1 MNPFTSF
8 STFICFIGYFCRRY
22 SYRVSERELA
32 EGVLNQNSYTMVKFN
47 AMKTKPLRP
56 LRQKRALWLK
66 SVFVLTCLLLSA
78 SVAMAQ
84 TKTVTGTVT
93 DSTHEPLIGASILVK
108 GTSTGAITD
117 MNGKYSI
124 SVTPEDVL
132 VFSYVGYEKQEI
144 KVGQQTV
151 INVTLKDDSQML
163 AETVIIGYGSAKKR
177 DLTGSITNIK
187 GSEIA
192 NKPATNPL
200 SSLQGKIAGV
210 QIVNS
215 GQAGADPE
223 IRIRGTNSING
234 YKPLYIVDGL
244 FNDNI
249 NFLNPEDIES
259 MEVLKDPSS
268 LAIFGVRG
276 ANGVIIVTTKR
287 AKEGQTLVNI
297 NTSFGWKTVVD
308 KIKMVNAPQFKE
320 LYNEQMANQGN
331 TPFDFSNWNAN
342 TDWQDEI
349 FQTGFITNNN
359 ISITGASEKHSF
371 YLGVGYSHEQGNIK
385 HEKYSKVTINASND
399 YKITKDIKVGFQ
411 FNGARMLP
419 ADSKTVLNAIRTTPV
434 APVYNEE
441 YGLYTSLPEFQ
452 KAQMTNPLVDVDLRA
467 NTTRAINYRASGSIY
482 GEVDFLKHFTFKAMF
497 SMDYATNDSRTYKPI
512 IKVYDAT
519 VAGNV
524 ATLGTGKTEVSQNKQ
539 NETKVQS
546 DYLLT
551 YQNSFADGTHNLTA
565 TAGFTTYYNSLSGL
579 DASRGQGIGL
589 VIPNNPDKWFVS
601 IGDLA
606 TATNGSTQW
615 ERTTVSM
622 LARVIYNYKG
632 KYLFNGSFR
641 RDGSSAFAYTGN
653 QWQNF
658 YSVGAGWLMTEE
670 EFMKDITWLDM
681 LKLKGSWGTLGN
693 QNMDRAYPAEPL
705 LENAF
710 AAVFGKPAIIYPGY
724 QLAYLPN
731 PRLRWEKVEAWE
743 TGFETNMFR
752 NRFHLEGVYY
762 KKNTKDLLATV
773 PGLSGTVPGIGN
785 LGEIE
790 NKGIELMASWRDQIG
805 DWGYSVSANLTT
817 ISNKVKS
824 LVQEGYSIIAGD
836 KSQSYTM
843 AGYPIGYFYGYKVAG
858 VYQNQAEIDASPANT
873 LATVTPG
880 DLKFADVN
888 GDGKITPDDR
898 TMIGDPTPDVTY
910 GISLGLSYKN
920 WEVSMEMMGQG
931 GNQIYRTWDNYN
943 WAQFNYMEQRLDRW
957 HGEGTSNTQPLLNTK
972 HAINS
977 ENSEYFIEDGS
988 FFRIRNLQLAYNF
1001 DKTLLAKIRMQALK
1015 VYVNIQNLKT
1025 WKHNTGYT
1033 PEIGGSAI
1041 AFGVDNG
1048 TYPVPAV
1055 YTFGIN
1061 LTF

>member
-1 MNPFTSF
+1 
-8 STFICFIGYFCRRY
+8 
-22 SYRVSERELA
+22 
-32 EGVLNQNSYTMVKFN
+32 
-47 AMKTKPLRP
+47 MKTKPLRL

-234 YKPLYIVDGL
+234 YKPLYVVDGL

-297 NTSFGWKTVVD
+297 NTSFGWKSVVD

-331 TPFDFSNWNAN
+331 ALFDFSNWNAN

-359 ISITGASEKHSF
+359 VSITGASEKHSF

-452 KAQMTNPLVDVDLRA
+452 KAQMNNPMVDVNLRA
-467 NTTRAINYRASGSIY
+467 NTTRAVNYRASGSIY

-524 ATLGTGKTEVSQNKQ
+524 ATLGNGKTEVSQNKQ

-622 LARVIYNYKG
+622 LARIIYNYKG

-658 YSVGAGWLMTEE
+658 YSIGAGWLMTEE

-693 QNMDRAYPAEPL
+693 QNMDKAYPAEPL

-752 NRFHLEGVYY
+752 NRFHFEGVYY

-790 NKGIELMASWRDQIG
+790 NKGVELMASWRDQIG

-824 LVQEGYSIIAGD
+824 LVQDGYSIIAGD

-858 VYQNQAEIDASPANT
+858 VYQNQAEIDASPVNT

-898 TMIGDPTPDVTY
+898 TKIGDPTPDVTY
-910 GISLGLSYKN
+910 GFS
-920 WEVSMEMMGQG
+920 
-931 GNQIYRTWDNYN
+931 
-943 WAQFNYMEQRLDRW
+943 
-957 HGEGTSNTQPLLNTK
+957 P
-972 HAINS
+972 
-977 ENSEYFIEDGS
+977 GS
-988 FFRIRNLQLAYNF
+988 
-1001 DKTLLAKIRMQALK
+1001 
-1015 VYVNIQNLKT
+1015 
-1025 WKHNTGYT
+1025 
-1033 PEIGGSAI
+1033 P
-1041 AFGVDNG
+1041 
-1048 TYPVPAV
+1048 
-1055 YTFGIN
+1055 
-1061 LTF
+1061 

>member
-1 MNPFTSF
+1 
-8 STFICFIGYFCRRY
+8 
-22 SYRVSERELA
+22 
-32 EGVLNQNSYTMVKFN
+32 
-47 AMKTKPLRP
+47 MKTKPLRL
-56 LRQKRALWLK
+56 LRQKRASWLK
-66 SVFVLTCLLLSA
+66 SVFVLTCLLLST

-93 DSTHEPLIGASILVK
+93 DSFNEPLIGASILVK
-108 GTSTGAITD
+108 GTSTGAVTD
-117 MNGKYSI
+117 MDGKYSI
-124 SVTPEDVL
+124 SVTPNDVL

-234 YKPLYIVDGL
+234 YKPLYVVDGL

-297 NTSFGWKTVVD
+297 NTSFGWKSVVD

-331 TPFDFSNWNAN
+331 ALFDFSNWNAN

-359 ISITGASEKHSF
+359 VSITGASEKHSF

-452 KAQMTNPLVDVDLRA
+452 KAQMNNPMVDVNLRA
-467 NTTRAINYRASGSIY
+467 NTTRAVNYRASGSIY

-524 ATLGTGKTEVSQNKQ
+524 ATLGNGKTEVSQNKQ

-622 LARVIYNYKG
+622 LARIIYNYKG

-658 YSVGAGWLMTEE
+658 YSIGAGWLMTEE

-693 QNMDRAYPAEPL
+693 QNMDKAYPAEPL

-752 NRFHLEGVYY
+752 NRFHFEGVYY

-790 NKGIELMASWRDQIG
+790 NKGVELMASWRDQIG

-824 LVQEGYSIIAGD
+824 LVQDGYSIIAGD

-858 VYQNQAEIDASPANT
+858 VYQNQAEIDASPVNT

-898 TMIGDPTPDVTY
+898 TKIGDPTPDVTY

-920 WEVSMEMMGQG
+920 WELSMEMMGQG

-943 WAQFNYMEQRLDRW
+943 WAQFNY
-957 HGEGTSNTQPLLNTK
+957 
-972 HAINS
+972 
-977 ENSEYFIEDGS
+977 
-988 FFRIRNLQLAYNF
+988 IREF
-1001 DKTLLAKIRMQALK
+1001 
-1015 VYVNIQNLKT
+1015 
-1025 WKHNTGYT
+1025 
-1033 PEIGGSAI
+1033 EII
-1041 AFGVDNG
+1041 F
-1048 TYPVPAV
+1048 
-1055 YTFGIN
+1055 
-1061 LTF
+1061 